1 MSKLVILPNGNVVS
15 EDYRKKN
22 VLPDEGHLSRS
33 FMGFS
38 YTSDIYPEGF

>member
-1 MSKLVILPNGNVVS
+1 MAKLVILPNGNVVS
-15 EDYRKKN
+15 EDYRQKC
-22 VLPDEGHLSRS
+22 VLPDEKHLSTS